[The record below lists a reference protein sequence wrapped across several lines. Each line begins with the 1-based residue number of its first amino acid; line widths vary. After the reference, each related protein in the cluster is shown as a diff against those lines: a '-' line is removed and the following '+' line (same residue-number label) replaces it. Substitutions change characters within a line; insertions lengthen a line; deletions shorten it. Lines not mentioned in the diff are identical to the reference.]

1 MPDRLNGGEGND
13 TVSYFTSAVA
23 VSVSLTTGT
32 GWAGDAKGDRLQAI
46 ENLEGSEF
54 EDLLFGDAGNNILSD
69 LGGNDLIYGGAGN
82 DWLNG
87 GTGSDHLYGQAGD
100 DLT

>member
-13 TVSYFTSAVA
+13 TVSYFTSAIA

-32 GWAGDAKGDRLQAI
+32 GWAGDAKGDRFQAI

-54 EDLLFGDAGNNILSD
+54 EDLLFGDAGNNILSG

-82 DWLNG
+82 DWLDG
-87 GTGSDHLYGQAGD
+87 GTGSDRLYGQAGD